1 MPRSPLIATA
11 TKELALYFQA
21 ITDATFIDRSWDV
34 KTARSD
40 GRIAAAAANATTGA
54 TTPTTAQQIEDPIA
68 ALQGN
73 IALSRIGLENT
84 TGTGEADHI
93 SNLING
99 ATSIGEY
106 FVANSNNAIPTEYRD
121 QFKFYYRNNN
131 NNSLAVMKEFIKLE
145 DPIRTAPSIQ
155 IPNVYAVNV
164 FNPFLGPMTRDTGP
178 IEIFMNAIPTLEF
191 SRCVPYI
198 NLEVITTHKEV
209 GDTITSPSLSMIGFL
224 NPASRGT
231 ADNAMLGAQVTQVAS
246 EASKL
251 GPGIKSGIELF
262 VMPQTLVNLG
272 DTASEFTPV
281 IDRLRPLASIDNFT
295 LSTKLQG
302 GTLSFTSGRIEIT
315 IFDRSRLREV
325 AAFVRPDLYGTT
337 FLDITHGWSHPDGGV
352 LSKNSFGKFLNAL
365 KTETRYRVSNSSY
378 AFEDGGK
385 IKITLSVQSMGSIDL
400 LYLGPSN
407 SADKQK
413 TLNQL
418 VRALNQAIAGVSTGG
433 LTQSMTPYDFL
444 NTIKSPDDVLKTAAD
459 EDLLKKLKD
468 SITSGT
474 IKDADVINAITAI
487 FGKINK
493 STTVVGGAAAALINQ
508 SIETYT
514 QIINTLPVIDKTT
527 VENANSTGGTV
538 KGTAEDDPFAIEFI
552 QDTSNRFKALD
563 DNSVITSGSNGVGSS
578 TFSNVRGD
586 KSTGGLNPT
595 EYVTYGSAFMKMV
608 VDPLVS
614 SKQYDEIQ
622 TIFYPFNSF
631 AGAVHDLPISCFPIE
646 KPRLNKAVTE
656 LSKKV
661 PDISSQQ
668 MIALLQNKFTGYKA
682 SRAYLMTGFY
692 DTVKTDNNEEVVAK
706 DRKGINNQAVD
717 AAATFADRLKRV
729 GIPEEK
735 FVMPKVEVAVEA
747 AKLLDKNGEPVR
759 DAMGNTKTLLK
770 IHVYDASMDPHQT
783 LTDIVSASNDSG
795 LSIIA
800 VPVANF
806 NAAVNGNKN
815 GPNQT
820 NARDKYGVTKVIA
833 AGLQSGL
840 LQEIDIKTG
849 LPTVANKENMTA
861 DEANAIAGKVAD
873 IGTGTYLRIKND
885 YAKVKELVSAG
896 MPTLIYGSSMSAI
909 TNASLT
915 TGGNAG
921 LSNVLLQRAF
931 AAPGEAAPD
940 NVDSGV
946 PMQITPASL
955 SISTFGCPLFYPMQ
969 RFFIDFGTG
978 TSIDSVYFVVSTE
991 TSIGSSGYKTD
1002 LKLSYS
1008 AGFATYVSLNQNLA
1022 MLSANFA
1029 SATGADVAAATTESS
1044 SVTSQPEG
1052 DSNAA
1057 RAAETLRIK
1066 AEHEVDQ
1073 AAKDVVKAKAEFE
1086 NAVTIA
1092 VNTELKKVENAVKAK
1107 IADLQAKVEAKAAKL
1122 IPSDVKIKAQEAQKK
1137 LDAAKAKVD
1146 AITAQ
1151 AKKAQEIVAMAQS
1164 LLGLKDLVTP
1174 DYFVAA
1180 LANAEAERKAA
1191 EEASKE
1197 ATAAAKAEAAKKSS
1211 KK

>member
-34 KTARSD
+34 KAARSD
-40 GRIAAAAANATTGA
+40 GRAAAAAANAMTGS
-54 TTPTTAQQIEDPIA
+54 TSPTSAQQITDPNA

-73 IALSRIGLENT
+73 LALNRIGLENT

-99 ATSIGEY
+99 ATSIGQY
-106 FVANSNNAIPTEYRD
+106 FEANNNKIPVEYRD
-121 QFKFYYRNNN
+121 QFKFYYRKIPDTP
-131 NNSLAVMKEFIKLE
+131 LAIMKEFFELKS
-145 DPIRTAPSIQ
+145 PITTAPSIQ

-281 IDRLRPLASIDNFT
+281 IDRLRPLASIDNFS

-302 GTLSFTSGRIEIT
+302 GTLSFTTGRIEIT

-378 AFEDGGK
+378 TFEDGGK

-407 SADKQK
+407 TADKQK

-433 LTQSMTPYDFL
+433 LAQSMTPYDFL

-459 EDLLKKLKD
+459 DDLLKKLKD
-468 SITSGT
+468 SITSGN
-474 IKDADVINAITAI
+474 IKDAAVISAITAI
-487 FGKINK
+487 FGRINK
-493 STTVVGGAAAALINQ
+493 STTAVGGRAGELIKA
-508 SIETYT
+508 SIENYT
-514 QIINTLPVIDKTT
+514 QIINTLPVIDTKTT
-527 VENANSTGGTV
+527 EKIKSTGGTV
-538 KGTAEDDPFAIEFI
+538 MGTASEDPFAIEFI
-552 QDTSNRFKALD
+552 QDTNNRFKALD
-563 DNSVITSGSNGVGSS
+563 DNSVITSGSNGPLTS
-578 TFSNVRGD
+578 TFSNARGD
-586 KSTGGLNPT
+586 ASTGGLNPT

-717 AAATFADRLKRV
+717 AAATFADRLKKV

-747 AKLLDKNGEPVR
+747 AKLLDKNGEPIR

-806 NAAVNGNKN
+806 NAAVNGNKDSS
-815 GPNQT
+815 NQT
-820 NARDKYGVTKVIA
+820 TARDKYGVTRVIA

-849 LPTVANKENMTA
+849 LPTVANKENMTEEQA
-861 DEANAIAGKVAD
+861 KAIASKVAE

-1029 SATGADVAAATTESS
+1029 SATGVTPAAVTAESPS
-1044 SVTSQPEG
+1044 IVSQPEG
-1052 DSNAA
+1052 DSSAA
-1057 RAAETLRIK
+1057 RSAETIRVK
-1066 AEHEVDQ
+1066 AEREVDQ
-1073 AAKDVVKAKAEFE
+1073 AAKDVVKAKAELE

-1092 VNTELKKVENAVKAK
+1092 VNTELKKVESAVKAK
-1107 IADLQAKVEAKAAKL
+1107 IADLQAKVKAKADKL

-1137 LDAAKAKVD
+1137 LEAAKAKV
-1146 AITAQ
+1146 AAVEAQ
-1151 AKKAQEIVAMAQS
+1151 KKKAEEIVAKAQS
-1164 LLGLKDLVTP
+1164 LLGLQDSVTP
-1174 DYFVAA
+1174 EYFVAA
-1180 LANAEAERKAA
+1180 LANAEAERVAA
-1191 EEASKE
+1191 EKASEEAI
-1197 ATAAAKAEAAKKSS
+1197 KAVEDAKKSS
-1211 KK
+1211 K